1 MWKENEIYTE
11 LVGAFKLFNI
21 VNPISQKGE
30 EIFNAVQN
38 HYVTGNPRVWWLS
51 FKTAPKSYYFE
62 DNDGFHHIKDILIKN
77 NITPPKIV
85 YFIADID
92 DEFETNPVFKL
103 NLDEVSNILEECQ
116 FFEYYICPL
125 DLSWLICENDHNQ
138 ILFISNPE

>member
-1 MWKENEIYTE
+1 MEKR
-11 LVGAFKLFNI
+11 
-21 VNPISQKGE
+21 Q
-30 EIFNAVQN
+30 
-38 HYVTGNPRVWWLS
+38 RRC
-51 FKTAPKSYYFE
+51 
-62 DNDGFHHIKDILIKN
+62 IKDILIKN

-92 DEFETNPVFKL
+92 DESETSPVFKL
-103 NLDEVSNILEECQ
+103 NLDKVSNILEECQ